1 MKWQPRKKVSD
12 SDVSIPINNMF
23 SVDHKL
29 AKGVVLRV
37 RVLTSL
43 HIAKLHRR
51 PTVQC
56 YWIRSEGHESYFLP
70 RSSSLEHK
78 PWSDRTMVHSF
89 LRRAFAEA
97 SQAQA
102 TY

>member
-1 MKWQPRKKVSD
+1 MMKWQPRKKVSD

-29 AKGVVLRV
+29 AKGLVLRV

-51 PTVQC
+51 PDGGLFNVTGSQVKGMKV
-56 YWIRSEGHESYFLP
+56 IFFRDPFAIERKP
-70 RSSSLEHK
+70 R
-78 PWSDRTMVHSF
+78 SDRTMVPSP
-89 LRRAFAEA
+89 L
-97 SQAQA
+97 A
-102 TY
+102 TCLC

>member
-1 MKWQPRKKVSD
+1 MSD

-29 AKGVVLRV
+29 AKGLVLRV

-51 PTVQC
+51 PTVGC
-56 YWIRSEGHESYFLP
+56 SML
-70 RSSSLEHK
+70 LDHK
-78 PWSDRTMVHSF
+78 
-89 LRRAFAEA
+89 
-97 SQAQA
+97 
-102 TY
+102 